1 MFPAELTGLGV
12 WLWSGGNRENMGMNP
27 RSLPR
32 TLQKLNTLLVLSR
45 VNGLQDESMLKKK
58 KTNGCVWGGQGQV
71 GSSKAD
77 NKISHGKKKVLFSK
91 YILVSHL

>member
-12 WLWSGGNRENMGMNP
+12 WLWSGGNRENMGMYP

-45 VNGLQDESMLKKK
+45 VNGLEWPSRCEYAKK
-58 KTNGCVWGGQGQV
+58 KTCLCVWVGGQV
-71 GSSKAD
+71 GSSRAD
-77 NKISHGKKKVLFSK
+77 NRISHGKKKCL
-91 YILVSHL
+91 I

>member
-45 VNGLQDESMLKKK
+45 VNGLQDVSMLKKK
-58 KTNGCVWGGQGQV
+58 KPMCVCGGGRGRWAAQNQIT
-71 GSSKAD
+71 KFLME
-77 NKISHGKKKVLFSK
+77 KKKSYLANTF
-91 YILVSHL
+91 